1 MKILQK
7 LDKNFE
13 YIVLALMLSTM
24 CLLSFANVI
33 SRYVFNQALT
43 WSDEVCC
50 YLLAISAFFCLPC
63 AIRNNST
70 LKVDTFTNIF
80 PIRIRKILDIVC
92 NLIMISILGFLFYGT
107 LNLVDKATL
116 IHQASPALGIPVA
129 FLYKIMAFDIALGV
143 FRYLQKIYWQFTKEE
158 QKGE

>member
-50 YLLAISAFFCLPC
+50 YLFQ
-63 AIRNNST
+63 
-70 LKVDTFTNIF
+70 
-80 PIRIRKILDIVC
+80 
-92 NLIMISILGFLFYGT
+92 LF
-107 LNLVDKATL
+107 
-116 IHQASPALGIPVA
+116 S
-129 FLYKIMAFDIALGV
+129 V
-143 FRYLQKIYWQFTKEE
+143 FRVLYEIIQLLK
-158 QKGE
+158 